1 VQQKEA
7 AGVME
12 FRLLGPV
19 EVVAGDPIPLGQRP
33 RTVLALLLLDANE
46 VVSTDRLIEGIWAE
60 GPPPASAAG
69 SLQVHVHALRKA
81 IGAERVVTRDPGY
94 AIRVEPGELDVLRF
108 ERLAA
113 DGRRALHDGEAA
125 QASSSLAEALALWR
139 GPALA
144 DFRYA
149 PFAQAEA
156 QRLEEAR
163 TAVLE
168 ARIEAD
174 LQLGRHAGLVAELE
188 ALVAEHPLRERL
200 RGQLMLALY
209 RSGRQ
214 ADALAAYQDARRGL
228 VEELG
233 IDPSP
238 ELRELEQAI
247 LRQDPAL
254 ATVPA
259 VAPSPGGAGDDL
271 IGRELELT
279 AVAALLR
286 RQDTRLVT
294 LTGTGGTGK
303 TRLARAIAEQHAD
316 SVFVDLAPVGDPS
329 LVLPTIARALQ
340 VDEHDDRPL
349 LEDVASALGGSQ
361 LLVLDNLEH
370 LPAAFP
376 LVGDLLAAA
385 PAQSV
390 LATSRVPLRL
400 AAEHEYRVPP
410 LPTPPPGAGDPASL
424 RSVAS
429 VHLYCERARSALP
442 AFELVDENG
451 DAVARIC
458 RALDG
463 LPLAI
468 ELAAARVRVL
478 GPEGTAKRLG
488 EALALLTRSAPD
500 LPERQRSLRA
510 TIDWSYDLLDA
521 DAQHVFRVLGA
532 FAGGCSLD
540 GVESVARDG
549 VDVPTA
555 LETLLDAGLVTSVA
569 TPAGEPRFGMLETI
583 REYALAKLD
592 AAGEA
597 GVARDRHLAYFLR
610 IVDDA
615 VAVRARDPGRYGRAV
630 TALDRDNFRAALGHA
645 AADGDDEALV
655 ALTAGLTEFWR
666 TNGAIEEGRVRHL
679 DAVEQAAGAGPRGR
693 ARALYGL
700 ALFAYIQG
708 DVPASVE
715 ILDEHREDFELHLV
729 PGDLARLLWLRA
741 AAANILGEPT
751 AAEQL
756 LDRAV
761 VLLEEE
767 QDERALGRVLCGLSE
782 TNRKLGNLDAA
793 QQHAQAAADIAGR
806 VGDTEYLAFALVH
819 LSAYALERGDL
830 AAARASLAEALRTGR
845 QLADLETIAIALVF
859 VASLAERSAEHA
871 LAARLLGA
879 SNRAFDDVGPGRWEI
894 EREYW
899 EPLLAELATQ
909 LGADALERLRGEGES
924 LDPDGGA
931 SLALD
936 WLAATGGADPS

>member
-1 VQQKEA
+1 
-7 AGVME
+7 ME
-12 FRLLGPV
+12 FGLLGPV
-19 EVVAGDPIPLGQRP
+19 EVVGSDGRPIALGQRP

-46 VVSTDRLIEGIWAE
+46 VVSTDRLIDGIWADSS
-60 GPPPASAAG
+60 PPASAAG

-81 IGAERVVTRDPGY
+81 IGAERIVTRDPGY
-94 AIRVEPGELDVLRF
+94 AIQVDPHELDVLRF
-108 ERLAA
+108 EQLAA
-113 DGRRALHDGEAA
+113 AGQRALHHGDAA
-125 QASSSLAEALALWR
+125 GASASLAEALALWR

-149 PFAQAEA
+149 SFAQTEA

-163 TAVLE
+163 TATLE

-214 ADALAAYQDARRGL
+214 ADALAAYQETRRVL

-254 ATVPA
+254 AAAPA
-259 VAPSPGGAGDDL
+259 AAGPPDSVDDDL

-279 AVAALLR
+279 AVAALLG

-303 TRLARAIAEQHAD
+303 TRLARAVADQHSD

-349 LEDVASALGGSQ
+349 LDDVASALDGSQ

-385 PAQSV
+385 PSQSI

-400 AAEHEYRVPP
+400 GAEHEYRVPP
-410 LPTPPPGAGDPASL
+410 LPTPPLDADDPASL
-424 RSVAS
+424 GGIAS
-429 VHLYCERARSALP
+429 VHLYCTRARSALP
-442 AFELVDENG
+442 AFELVDANS

-488 EALALLTRSAPD
+488 EALALLTRNSPD

-521 DAQHVFRVLGA
+521 DAQRVFQVLGA
-532 FAGGCSLD
+532 FAGGASLD
-540 GVESVARDG
+540 GVEAVSDDG

-555 LETLLDAGLVTSVA
+555 LETLLDTGLVNSTA
-569 TPAGEPRFGMLETI
+569 TAAGEPRFGMLETI
-583 REYALAKLD
+583 REYALAKLQT
-592 AAGEA
+592 AGETDDVR
-597 GVARDRHLAYFLR
+597 GRHLDYFLR
-610 IVDDA
+610 LVDGA
-615 VAVRARDPGRYGRAV
+615 LAVRARDPGRYEREV
-630 TALDRDNFRAALGHA
+630 TALDRDNFRAALDHA
-645 AADGDDEALV
+645 AASGDADALL
-655 ALTAGLTEFWR
+655 ALTAGLVEFWR
-666 TNGAIEEGRVRHL
+666 TNGAIEEGRLRHL
-679 DAVEQAAGAGPRGR
+679 DAVERSAGASGRER

-700 ALFAYIQG
+700 ALFTYIRG
-708 DVPASVE
+708 DVSSSVD
-715 ILDEHREDFELHLV
+715 ILDAHRDDFEQHLR
-729 PGDLARLLWLRA
+729 PGELARLLWLRA
-741 AAANILGEPT
+741 AAANILGEAT
-751 AAEQL
+751 LAEQL
-756 LDRAV
+756 LDRTVA
-761 VLLEEE
+761 LLAEEK
-767 QDERALGRVLCGLSE
+767 DERILGRVLCALSE

-793 QQHAQAAADIAGR
+793 QHHAQASADIAGR
-806 VGDTEYLAFALVH
+806 VGDTEYRAFALVH
-819 LSAYALERGDL
+819 LSSYALERGDVV
-830 AAARASLAEALRTGR
+830 AAQESLAEALRTGR

-859 VASLAERSAEHA
+859 VAELAHRSADDEV
-871 LAARLLGA
+871 AARLLGA
-879 SNRAFDDVGPGRWEI
+879 SHRAFHDVGPGRWEI

-899 EPLLAELATQ
+899 EPLLAELETR
-909 LGADALERLRGEGES
+909 LGADELERLRGEGES
-924 LDPDGGA
+924 SDPDEGA

-936 WLAATGGADPS
+936 WLEERPREVDGQTRQP